1 MRKLARLLFLLP
13 FMVGCTSS
21 LQPPPPEPPTQPVRA
36 PSPTQTKESLPTA
49 TSDPSALAF
58 DQNRRLGRGVNLG
71 NALEAP
77 KEGEWGVMLEEDFF
91 RIIKVGGFQS
101 IRVPIRWN
109 AHALEQPPYTI
120 DPAFF
125 ERVDWVL
132 AQAHAQNLNVILNIH
147 HYNELIEDPAGHKDR
162 FLAIWRQ
169 IAEHYYDEPDSV
181 YFELLNE
188 PNGNMNSIA
197 WNQLLAEAIPVVR
210 ETNPNRT
217 IIIGPGNWNAFDQLP
232 SLKLP
237 EEDRNIIVTFHY
249 YLPFH
254 FTHQGAEWA
263 EGADAWLGTTWT
275 GSESEK
281 GELTRHLDAAA
292 AWAKENNRP
301 LFLGEFGAYSKADM
315 ESRARWTAFLA
326 REAEE
331 RGISWAYW
339 EFGAGFGVYDRG
351 AQRWVEPI
359 YKALIP

>member
-1 MRKLARLLFLLP
+1 MRKLARFLFLLP
-13 FMVGCTSS
+13 FMAGCTSPI
-21 LQPPPPEPPTQPVRA
+21 QAERPTPPAHTVPA
-36 PSPTQTKESLPTA
+36 ASPSQTNSPLPTP
-49 TSDPSALAF
+49 TSDPYAF
-58 DQNRRLGRGVNLG
+58 AFEQNRKLGRGVNLG
-71 NALEAP
+71 NALEAA
-77 KEGEWGVMLEEDFF
+77 KEGEWGVTLEEDFF
-91 RIIKVGGFQS
+91 RIIREGGFQS

-109 AHALEQPPYTI
+109 AHALEQTPYSI

-132 AQAHAQNLNVILNIH
+132 AQAHTQDLSVILNIH
-147 HYNELIEDPAGHKDR
+147 HYNELIEDPEGHQER

-169 IAEHYYDEPDSV
+169 IAERYQDEPESV

-188 PNGNMNSIA
+188 PNGNMDAAS
-197 WNQLLAEAIPVVR
+197 WNKLLAEAIPVVR

-232 SLKLP
+232 SLNLP
-237 EEDRNIIVTFHY
+237 EGDRNIIVTFHY

-281 GELTRHLDAAA
+281 GELTRNLDAAA
-292 AWAKENNRP
+292 AWAKQNNRP

-315 ESRARWTAFLA
+315 ESRARWTVFLA
-326 REAEE
+326 RQAEE
-331 RGISWAYW
+331 RDISWAYW
-339 EFGAGFGVYDRG
+339 EFGAGFGVYDRS
-351 AQRWVEPI
+351 AQHWVEPI
-359 YKALIP
+359 YNALIP